1 MSIGHQTF
9 PLCPVGTGPGAVL
22 TVRVSPDF
30 KFFSAAWA
38 LLWIIELVPNLIPV
52 TVPICHAAAIR
63 AELALPV
70 LRDVRDG
77 LSTAFAKSF
86 SGVHNGKLTFMP
98 VAVGLYC
105 IGRNASQRCD
115 LSIAQTLGD
124 QYLNLPNLLRSH
136 KCLTSYYGDFGAV
149 LLTCFETENKKSPPQ
164 T

>member
-1 MSIGHQTF
+1 M
-9 PLCPVGTGPGAVL
+9 
-22 TVRVSPDF
+22 
-30 KFFSAAWA
+30 
-38 LLWIIELVPNLIPV
+38 PNLIPV

-63 AELALPV
+63 AELALLV
-70 LRDVRDG
+70 LWDARDG
-77 LSTAFAKSF
+77 LSTALAKSF
-86 SGVHNGKLTFMP
+86 SRGNNGKLTFMP

-105 IGRNASQRCD
+105 VGREARQRCY
-115 LSIAQTLGD
+115 LSIAQALGD

>member
-1 MSIGHQTF
+1 M
-9 PLCPVGTGPGAVL
+9 
-22 TVRVSPDF
+22 
-30 KFFSAAWA
+30 
-38 LLWIIELVPNLIPV
+38 PNLIPV

-70 LRDVRDG
+70 LRDACDG
-77 LSTAFAKSF
+77 LSTAFAKSL
-86 SGVHNGKLTFMP
+86 SGGHNGKLTFMP

-149 LLTCFETENKKSPPQ
+149 LLTCFETEKKPTADLSPRWAKMIYGVFSQ
-164 T
+164 SEGLSRWQRR